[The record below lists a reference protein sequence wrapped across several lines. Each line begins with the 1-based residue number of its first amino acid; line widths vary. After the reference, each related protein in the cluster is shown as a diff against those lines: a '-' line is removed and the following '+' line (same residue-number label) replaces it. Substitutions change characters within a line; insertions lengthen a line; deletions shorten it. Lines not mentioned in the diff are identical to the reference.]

1 MEQPPAESPQP
12 PRHVVRF
19 TSSADAASV
28 DSPVDPHWAELSAL
42 VTRAEAN
49 RAEMS
54 RLQAER
60 AEVCA
65 EALELVALRVAQ
77 RRAERP
83 DRELGDTIPLREVMA
98 ELAAALRVS
107 ERTISTWLGDGAALA
122 GTHRVTL
129 EALREGRIDERHASA
144 IIDSAA
150 PLTPENRA
158 ELERL
163 VLPYAENETAPA
175 TRQFARAIAARLQPD
190 IIDESH
196 RRALAERRVRAFDLE
211 DGLARLLLDG
221 PAALIHGIFER
232 LTAMGVAQG
241 EVDAIQ
247 TADASEAKPGK
258 VGPGEAVPG
267 KAVPGKIGPGEAVPG
282 EAVPGEA
289 DAEEAP
295 DERTLDQRRA
305 DLMCDL
311 LLTGRPAL
319 DESGLGAIRAT
330 VQVTI
335 PVLTLAGLDDEPAL
349 LDGESP
355 IDAETAR
362 VLAAS
367 APCWQRVMIDPV
379 THEPLRLDTY
389 RPSKRLR
396 RLLGARDQH
405 CRWPGCRRRVAK
417 CDVDHTIPFEEGGKT
432 CSGNLEALCKRHHT
446 LKHASLWKVIQLGGG
461 TLEFISPTKRRYRN
475 NAPPVALSV
484 AGTPAWARYVNAT
497 IDPADR
503 PPF

>member
-1 MEQPPAESPQP
+1 MEQPPAESPKP

-19 TSSADAASV
+19 TSPADAA
-28 DSPVDPHWAELSAL
+28 PVDPHWAELSAL

-77 RRAERP
+77 RQAERP
-83 DRELGDTIPLREVMA
+83 GRELGDTIPLREVMA
-98 ELAAALRVS
+98 ELAAALHVS

-122 GTHRVTL
+122 STHRVTL

-144 IIDSAA
+144 IIDSGA

-175 TRQFARAIAARLQPD
+175 TRRFARAIAARLQPD

-241 EVDAIQ
+241 EVDAGR
-247 TADASEAKPGK
+247 TATTGGADAGK
-258 VGPGEAVPG
+258 AGPGESDV
-267 KAVPGKIGPGEAVPG
+267 
-282 EAVPGEA
+282 
-289 DAEEAP
+289 EEAP

-335 PVLTLAGLDDEPAL
+335 PILTLAGLDDEPAL

-367 APCWQRVMIDPV
+367 APSWQRVMIDPV

-405 CRWPGCRRRVAK
+405 CRWPGCRRRAVT